1 MEDWK
6 RGVEIVLILLLVVLL
21 LFLVFYNKQCKDE
34 SCFNSY
40 LEKCGK
46 ADYAKDTKDSVWKYQ
61 VLGKQVGKCA
71 VNVRMLMAKEG
82 NVEIKNLEGK
92 EMVCYTEIGSIKDPK
107 TDLENCHGI
116 LKEEMQE
123 LIIQKMHNY
132 ILENIGKISEELQKV
147 V

>member
-6 RGVEIVLILLLVVLL
+6 RGAKIISIILLTALL

-40 LEKCGK
+40 LEKCTK
-46 ADYAKDTKDSVWKYQ
+46 ADYTKDTVDSIWQYQ
-61 VLGKQVGKCA
+61 ILGKQAGKCA
-71 VNVRMLMAKEG
+71 VNVKMLVAKEG
-82 NVEIKNLEGK
+82 NVDIKNLEGK
-92 EMVCYTEIGSIKDPK
+92 EMVCYTELGLIKDPRA
-107 TDLENCHGI
+107 DLKNCHGI

-132 ILENIGKISEELQKV
+132 IVTNVGKISEELQKII
-147 V
+147 

>member
-1 MEDWK
+1 MKDWK
-6 RGVEIVLILLLVVLL
+6 RGVEIVLILLLAALL

-46 ADYAKDTKDSVWKYQ
+46 ASYVKEAKDSIWEYQ
-61 VLGKQVGKCA
+61 ILGKQAGKCA
-71 VNVRMLMAKEG
+71 VNVKMLVAKEG

-92 EMVCYTEIGSIKDPK
+92 GMICYAEIGSIKDPK
-107 TDLENCHGI
+107 TNLKNCHGI

-123 LIIQKMHNY
+123 LIIQKVHNY
-132 ILENIGKISEELQKV
+132 ILANIGKIDEELKKV
-147 V
+147 I